1 MSGDLAICEA
11 VFCIA
16 QPFSLALFF
25 RFRSNSVRHAAC
37 MSLRVILGPK
47 NMNCLA
53 RELRRYSVGNSILPD

>member
-47 NMNCLA
+47 NNNRLA
-53 RELRRYSVGNSILPD
+53 R